1 MSLQLLV
8 YQTVSTL
15 IEKKKTIYLHT
26 HTYLPN
32 TCISFS
38 VCSGILCGQTGSY
51 IFSQTIFTMRAGL
64 KTRWAGIFLIF
75 TELAV
80 FLATTSVL
88 EVTPLFYLGGMLT
101 FIGFDLLYEWL
112 VEVRHKLL
120 LSEYVIVLCTFIAI
134 FIFGINGG
142 ILVGIIHSALG
153 ELKYQACNFFSEVY
167 T

>member
-1 MSLQLLV
+1 
-8 YQTVSTL
+8 
-15 IEKKKTIYLHT
+15 
-26 HTYLPN
+26 
-32 TCISFS
+32 
-38 VCSGILCGQTGSY
+38 
-51 IFSQTIFTMRAGL
+51 MRAGL
-64 KTRWAGIFLIF
+64 KTRWAGILLIF

-88 EVTPLFYLGGMLT
+88 EVTPLFFLGGTLT

-153 ELKYQACNFFSEVY
+153 ELKKCQACNFFSEVSI
-167 T
+167 